1 MLRAAGA
8 DVLLFVAVKPNRP
21 KSAFLGAKTAPGRA
35 PGETMT
41 ELEVA
46 LAAPPVDGAANTEL
60 IAFCAKKLG
69 LAKRS
74 VELEAGA
81 ASRHKVLRL
90 RGVQLGDVRAALEA
104 AGVRVDPPTP

>member
-21 KSAFLGAKTAPGRA
+21 KSALLSAKASPGRA
-35 PGETMT
+35 PGEAVT

-69 LAKRS
+69 LAKRD

-90 RGVQLGDVRAALEA
+90 RGVELRAVRAALDA
-104 AGVRVDPPTP
+104 AGVIVP